1 MPSDLKRVAARTADD
16 VDLVRRA
23 QNGDAAAFDSLAR
36 LHDGEV
42 RRIAGAIIRDADDA
56 DDVAQEVW
64 LRIAQKIGQLTEP
77 SSFRAWTRRI
87 ARNTSL
93 NFVRNARPAATQV
106 RSLGAPTEEEIADRA
121 PHGPEGAALTH
132 DDQRKVWETLGVL
145 TEGDRTVLRLREL
158 DELDYVAIGE
168 ILGTTAHAAEVRSS
182 RARDRFRRRFALV
195 DHAVNWCRT
204 NPLQLLT
211 FASLD
216 AGGDGHPMRDLI
228 ELCSSCRDRVSAM
241 RVGRAV
247 LSGVGGVLFLQQRFV
262 ETLRGR
268 QLPQATS
275 LHPFAGAAPAMGTL
289 GTAAVAV
296 VMSAATALA
305 VDSAPSDLS
314 FAPET
319 PEVVSMPSVD
329 VDRTSTTPVVMLATS
344 NESGMV
350 EVSPPRAQDL
360 PPATPTPAPLART
373 SAAPQPPPS
382 PSPAPTAA
390 SLPPAASPRPVQK
403 PGEPTH
409 PTHPTPP
416 TARMGSTRATAS
428 STRLP
433 AGAPIGE
440 APEAGLPGV
449 PKDRSTRPG
458 VDVPAGRGEGSAQR
472 HASGGAPT
480 ATGGA
485 KRP

>member
-1 MPSDLKRVAARTADD
+1 MPSDLKRVSARAVDD

-23 QNGDAAAFDSLAR
+23 QNRDLAAFDSLVR

-64 LRIAQKIGQLTEP
+64 LRVAQKIGQLTEP

-106 RSLGAPTEEEIADRA
+106 RSLGAPTEDEIADRA

-145 TEGDRTVLRLREL
+145 TERDRTVLRLREL
-158 DELDYVAIGE
+158 DELDYAAIGE

-195 DHAVNWCRT
+195 DHAVSWCRT
-204 NPLQLLT
+204 NPLRLLT

-216 AGGDGHPMRDLI
+216 ASGDGRPMREVI

-262 ETLRGR
+262 EMLRGR

-275 LHPFAGAAPAMGTL
+275 LHPMAGAAPAIGTL

-314 FAPET
+314 FAPDA
-319 PEVVSMPSVD
+319 PQVVTVASVD
-329 VDRTSTTPVVMLATS
+329 EDRTPTMRAVLLASST
-344 NESGMV
+344 ESRTV
-350 EVSPPRAQDL
+350 EVSV
-360 PPATPTPAPLART
+360 PPATQALRSAAPTPAPLARA
-373 SAAPQPPPS
+373 SAAPLPSPS

-390 SLPPAASPRPVQK
+390 NLSSAAPSRPVRE
-403 PGEPTH
+403 PGG

-416 TARMGSTRATAS
+416 TARLGSTRATAS
-428 STRLP
+428 STGLP
-433 AGAPIGE
+433 PAVPTGN
-440 APEAGLPGV
+440 APEAGLPAG
-449 PKDRSTRPG
+449 PKDRSTPPG
-458 VDVPAGRGEGSAQR
+458 VNVPTGRGAGSAQG
-472 HASGGAPT
+472 HSSGGAPT
-480 ATGGA
+480 ATGGS